1 MNFKSCYRLCGVVI
15 NIFDSNT
22 VYHWLYSQLGKPMRI
37 CSFNMKSFART
48 EDKGPIIYILFVL
61 CLNVY

>member
-22 VYHWLYSQLGKPMRI
+22 VYHWLYSQLGKTHA
-37 CSFNMKSFART
+37 NMFLQYEVIR
-48 EDKGPIIYILFVL
+48 
-61 CLNVY
+61 